1 MCICIT
7 SLLLYFFYHPPH
19 PPPLPAPP
27 SAPPQLF
34 CFTLWLAPYLPCPS
48 PCPAPCRCLPEQ
60 GGDEAQHLSS
70 VEAGLPAVL
79 WWAPWFC
86 GHVCA
91 TGPIANTECSTQG
104 RLGEGGGEC
113 RHCVVCMLYMS
124 AVWCV
129 GVHACVITLLSLP
142 FRCVTSTQAHW
153 TRRMRWQSQCS
164 RVTLR

>member
-1 MCICIT
+1 MWTPLSHRHWTSLVSWSRRETNPVVNMYNIIT
-7 SLLLYFFYHPPH
+7 SLFLLSPT
-19 PPPLPAPP
+19 PPPTSPAPP

-70 VEAGLPAVL
+70 AEAGLPAVL

-104 RLGEGGGEC
+104 RLGEGGG
-113 RHCVVCMLYMS
+113 VSVGIVWYVCCTCLLCG
-124 AVWCV
+124 VWVCTHV
-129 GVHACVITLLSLP
+129 S
-142 FRCVTSTQAHW
+142 
-153 TRRMRWQSQCS
+153 
-164 RVTLR
+164 